1 MSNSN
6 PQLKQYIREQ
16 LMAKFLN
23 EAKRQGVTK
32 SNQQKTVP
40 NAAVKSAVSRTTKV
54 AGQVGNAASSAVSS
68 GVQSVA
74 GLAANVAGARMVG
87 AAAKRVGAAAVPP
100 SVPGNTTINIMPAA
114 TDASTVAAGS
124 ATDAPTVAAGSKL
137 KAGFKNYTKTIGKVD
152 SALLGTAAKGN
163 VAATK
168 GIMGNM
174 GGKVGTA
181 VKLGGAGIGA
191 VLQGIDSASTEYA
204 ENIDKGMS
212 TGENIKNT
220 AIRGGLGAAG
230 AGLGTWGGAAAGA
243 AIGSVVPVV
252 GTAIGAVVGG
262 ILGGMGGGYVGDTVG
277 DAITNIGDNPEAIKD
292 FQADREIKDI
302 QRKDKVQAERQRLA
316 DEKFTKGKPADGK
329 SSDTTTGSPMTPAP
343 AGVDY
348 NSTNDSN
355 DRDQEQDFSYN
366 NRPNQGND
374 VTAAGGQV
382 NVRMRQRQRQ

>member
-6 PQLKQYIREQ
+6 PQLKEYIREQ
-16 LMAKFLN
+16 LMAKFLH
-23 EAKRQGVTK
+23 EAKRQGVST

-40 NAAVKSAVSRTTKV
+40 NAAVKSAVSRTTKI
-54 AGQVGNAASSAVSS
+54 AGQVGNAASGAVSS
-68 GVQSVA
+68 AAQSVA
-74 GLAANVAGARMVG
+74 GVAANVAGARMVG
-87 AAAKRVGAAAVPP
+87 AGAKRVAAAAA
-100 SVPGNTTINIMPAA
+100 SGPGATTINIMPAA
-114 TDASTVAAGS
+114 SDASTVAAGS
-124 ATDAPTVAAGSKL
+124 ASDAPTVAADSKL
-137 KAGFKNYTKTIGKVD
+137 KAGFKNYTKSIKKVD
-152 SALLGTAAKGN
+152 SGLFGTAAKGN

-168 GIMGNM
+168 GTIGM
-174 GGKVGTA
+174 GGKVGMGA
-181 VKLGGAGIGA
+181 KLGGVGIGA
-191 VLQGIDSASTEYA
+191 VMQGLDSASTEYA

-252 GTAIGAVVGG
+252 GTAIGAVLGG
-262 ILGGMGGGYVGDTVG
+262 IAGSMAGGYVGDTVG
-277 DAITNIGDNPEAIKD
+277 DAVTNIGDNPETIKD

-316 DEKFTKGKPADGK
+316 DEKFTKGKPSDEK

-348 NSTNDSN
+348 NSTDDSK

-366 NRPNQGND
+366 SRPNQGND